1 MSHYSVLSSH
11 AAQPGIPI
19 SLVAVDD
26 YENWLQD
33 QNILSQNWLSST
45 GFKAEPGQWSLIP
58 AEDGRPSRVL
68 FLYVALDTWTLGRLP
83 KALPAGIYR
92 IEADLEAEQLFQL
105 SLGWGLG
112 SYSFDRYKKPESKQ
126 PELARLLCEDASLRE
141 RIESVVNAVF
151 LVRDLVNT
159 PAQDMMPQDLSFV
172 ARELAHQF
180 GAEFNEVV
188 DDDLLEENYPAIHA
202 VGRASQH
209 VPRLLEL
216 NWGEADAPRI
226 SLVGKGV
233 CFDSGGLDIKPASA
247 MRLMK
252 KDMGGAAH
260 ALGLARMIM
269 SKQLHVRLNVLIP
282 AVENAIS
289 GDAFR
294 PGDVLNSRKGISI
307 EVDNTDAEGRL
318 VLCDALTR
326 AQEDEPE
333 LLIDFAT
340 LTGAARVALG
350 TEVPALF
357 TRDRLLAHELMDR
370 GEAWKDRVWQL
381 PLVDDYHSMLD
392 SKIADV
398 VNSTAGSFGGAIA
411 AALFLQEFIDEE
423 QDWLHYDLMAWNM
436 RERPGRPEGGE
447 AMGLLGLFDY
457 LSSRYA

>member
-1 MSHYSVLSSH
+1 MNHYSVLPYD
-11 AAQPGIPI
+11 AAQPAIPL
-19 SLVAVDD
+19 SLVAVND

-33 QNILSQNWLSST
+33 QNKFSQNWLSNT
-45 GFKAEPGQWSLIP
+45 GFKGEAGQWSLIP

-68 FLYVALDTWTLGRLP
+68 FLYGALDTWTLGMLP
-83 KALPAGIYR
+83 KALPVGRYR
-92 IEADLEAEQLFQL
+92 IDTDLEAEQLFQL
-105 SLGWGLG
+105 NLGWGLG
-112 SYSFDRYKKPESKQ
+112 SYSFDRYKKPEAKQ
-126 PELARLLCEDASLRE
+126 QDLARLVCEDAQLRE
-141 RIESVVNAVF
+141 RIESMVNAVF

-172 ARELAHQF
+172 ARELADQF
-180 GAEFNEVV
+180 GAEFNEIV

-216 NWGEADAPRI
+216 IWGEADAPRI
-226 SLVGKGV
+226 TLVGKGV
-233 CFDSGGLDIKPASA
+233 CFDSGGLDIKPSSA

-269 SKQLHVRLNVLIP
+269 SQQLPVRLHVLIP

-294 PGDVLNSRKGISI
+294 PGDVLQSRKGISI

-357 TRDRLLAHELMDR
+357 SRDRLLAHELMDR

-381 PLVDDYHSMLD
+381 PLVDDYHVMLD
-392 SKIADV
+392 SKIADI

-411 AALFLQEFIDEE
+411 AALFLQEFINEE